1 MQTILGSFDPLQINQ
16 QGDYKISTIS
26 RVIQEIFVEIIV
38 FALLNQF
45 ETSDYSRFVAFL
57 TRIADR
63 ALI

>member
-1 MQTILGSFDPLQINQ
+1 MQTILGSFAPLQINQ
-16 QGDYKISTIS
+16 QGDNKISTIS